1 MSTQEL
7 LQSLMNDPEVK
18 ELLTRLNAGEN
29 INNVLNNNE
38 IQNSYSTGNIG
49 CCPIP
54 QPKPRKCDNGLE
66 IILLLLLLFCG
77 CGGGG
82 FFCC

>member
-1 MSTQEL
+1 MSTQDL

-29 INNVLNNNE
+29 INNVLGNNE
-38 IQNSYSTGNIG
+38 VQNSYSLGNIG
-49 CCPIP
+49 CCPMP
-54 QPKPRKCDNGLE
+54 QPKPRNNDFGLA
-66 IILLLLLLFCG
+66 IVLLLLFCCCG
-77 CGGGG
+77 CGGG